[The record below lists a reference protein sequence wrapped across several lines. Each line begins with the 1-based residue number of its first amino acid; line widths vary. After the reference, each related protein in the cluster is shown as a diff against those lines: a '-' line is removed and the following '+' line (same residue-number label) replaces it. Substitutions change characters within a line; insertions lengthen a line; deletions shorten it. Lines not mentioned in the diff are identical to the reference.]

1 MTITNGYA
9 TLAQLKATDRLNIST
24 SDTASDTTL
33 EGIITAVSR
42 AIDLQCSRYFYKS
55 TAAETRYFTANEL
68 TRVRV
73 GDIVSVSA
81 LYTDTVAG
89 DRTYPYT
96 WSSTDY
102 DLSPY
107 DSTLFS
113 EAQPYNWIE
122 CAPLA
127 QYVFPVGTAKGVK
140 LTAVFG
146 WSAVPSAITEACLL
160 WSERFFKRYKTPLG
174 VSAMTALGEMS
185 VKVPPPDPD
194 VMMLLNNYRVITV

>member
-1 MTITNGYA
+1 M
-9 TLAQLKATDRLNIST
+9 KAVDRLGIG
-24 SDTASDTTL
+24 DTASGMAADTKSDTTL
-33 EGIITAVSR
+33 EGVITAVSR

-55 TAAETRYFTANEL
+55 TAAETRYFSANEVY
-68 TRVRV
+68 RVRV
-73 GDIVSVSA
+73 GDIVSVTT
-81 LYTDTVAG
+81 LYTDTMAG

-96 WSSTDY
+96 WSSTDF

-113 EAQPYNWIE
+113 EPQPYNWIE
-122 CAPLA
+122 CSPQG
-127 QYVFPVGTAKGVK
+127 QYVFPVRVAKGIK
-140 LTAVFG
+140 LTAVYG
-146 WSAVPSAITEACLL
+146 WSAVPAAITEACLL

-194 VMMLLNNYRVITV
+194 VSMLLNNYRVISI